1 MLTVEDRGARDA
13 FIRKNTCELPL
24 RVFMDHFCV
33 VLHLQLIAG
42 CLGVLIGAD
51 TAVGAD
57 AELLLGFL
65 GHQIPLGGNNLN
77 LLLGAIGV
85 CGADSVLLSLSVF
98 IAASTGAK
106 WCFLYYFYGRSPPP
120 AA

>member
-1 MLTVEDRGARDA
+1 MRFGVFKTLGLICRKDKLTAA
-13 FIRKNTCELPL
+13 IRRIILPPQI
-24 RVFMDHFCV
+24 

-65 GHQIPLGGNNLN
+65 GHQIPLGGNDLN
-77 LLLGAIGV
+77 LLLGTVGV
-85 CGADSVLLSLSVF
+85 CGTDSVLLSLSVF